1 MKAQSKI
8 LLAIG
13 SFSLLAGGMAIANNQ
28 ISTTMAEGEAT
39 SYVSSSDS
47 TSTSDETSEETSASS
62 ETGEVTIEG
71 KTLSEWKQE
80 LMAYQIMGVSVASAL
95 QLVVWWL
102 LHYASKG
109 DIRKALSIVG
119 ATRDTVKVITD
130 DMSVLKDNY
139 KIINDK
145 YDETITLLTNTTSE
159 LDSTSKVLEE
169 VREENAGIKE
179 QNDKLK
185 DILIT
190 ITKNDPNLVRAG
202 TYKKVQEVLGGVQD
216 EKK

>member
-47 TSTSDETSEETSASS
+47 TSEDTSATSD
-62 ETGEVTIEG
+62 TGEIVIEG

-80 LMAYQIMGVSVASAL
+80 LMAYQAMGVSVSIIL
-95 QLVVWWL
+95 YFLEWWI

-109 DIRKALSIVG
+109 DIKRALSIVG
-119 ATRDTVKVITD
+119 ATRDTINVVTD
-130 DMSVLKDNY
+130 DMKVLKENY
-139 KIINDK
+139 NIINEK
-145 YDETITLLTNTTSE
+145 YDETKKDLIATSAILDKTNKYLE
-159 LDSTSKVLEE
+159 LVAND
-169 VREENAGIKE
+169 NATIKE